1 MVTVR
6 LYARVSSGRQAQEG
20 TIASQIAAIENQIS
34 IDGHKLLNE
43 YKFID
48 NGSNIIRPGLEKL
61 RDKIAEG
68 SIDKVYIHSPDRLSR
83 KYAYQMVLLEEFK
96 KLGVEVIFFN

>member
-34 IDGHKLLNE
+34 MDGHKLLNE

-68 SIDKVYIHSPDRLSR
+68 RIDKVYIHSPDRLSR

-96 KLGVEVIFFN
+96 KLGVEVIFLN

>member
-34 IDGHKLLNE
+34 MDGHKLLN
-43 YKFID
+43 
-48 NGSNIIRPGLEKL
+48 
-61 RDKIAEG
+61 
-68 SIDKVYIHSPDRLSR
+68 
-83 KYAYQMVLLEEFK
+83 
-96 KLGVEVIFFN
+96 